1 MILFLETLHE
11 HALGI
16 DFSILV
22 LIWLVHLV
30 IYPSFRQIEAENFPQ
45 WHASYCN
52 RISFF
57 VLPLMGMQLIESV
70 SSCFFVGRVWEWVRL
85 SAVVL
90 AWGITFLHSAPCHRK
105 LSKCGRD
112 DKVIGVLLRGNRWRS
127 LAWTLA
133 FLASWMAY

>member
-16 DFSILV
+16 DFFNFGADLAGSSCDLP
-22 LIWLVHLV
+22 LF
-30 IYPSFRQIEAENFPQ
+30 PPNRGREFPQ

-70 SSCFFVGRVWEWVRL
+70 SSCFSWDESGNGSVCPPWSWLGESPFFTP
-85 SAVVL
+85 A
-90 AWGITFLHSAPCHRK
+90 CHRK
-105 LSKCGRD
+105 LSKGGRN

>member
-30 IYPSFRQIEAENFPQ
+30 IYPSFRQIAAENFPQ

-57 VLPLMGMQLIESV
+57 VLPLMGMQLLESV

-85 SAVVL
+85 SAVFL
-90 AWGITFLHSAPCHRK
+90 AWAITFIHSAPATANFPRAGEMIRS
-105 LSKCGRD
+105 LELYFEETA
-112 DKVIGVLLRGNRWRS
+112 GVLS
-127 LAWTLA
+127 LGP
-133 FLASWMAY
+133 

>member
-30 IYPSFRQIEAENFPQ
+30 IYPSFRQIAAENFPQ

-57 VLPLMGMQLIESV
+57 VLPLMGMQLLESV

-85 SAVVL
+85 SAVFL
-90 AWGITFLHSAPCHRK
+90 AWAITFFTPRPATANFPRAGEMIRSLELYFEETA
-105 LSKCGRD
+105 
-112 DKVIGVLLRGNRWRS
+112 GVLS
-127 LAWTLA
+127 LGP
-133 FLASWMAY
+133 